1 MRGEG
6 GRGKEGEV
14 WVRERGGRRKGKG
27 GRRGRRER
35 RQGARG
41 KEGKGGEREG
51 EREGGG
57 IKTDYS
63 ILTL

>member
-1 MRGEG
+1 MRREG

-14 WVRERGGRRKGKG
+14 WVRDRGGRRKEEG
-27 GRRGRRER
+27 GRG
-35 RQGARG
+35 
-41 KEGKGGEREG
+41 REG
-51 EREGGG
+51 EEGEGREGKEQGGKRGREGGG